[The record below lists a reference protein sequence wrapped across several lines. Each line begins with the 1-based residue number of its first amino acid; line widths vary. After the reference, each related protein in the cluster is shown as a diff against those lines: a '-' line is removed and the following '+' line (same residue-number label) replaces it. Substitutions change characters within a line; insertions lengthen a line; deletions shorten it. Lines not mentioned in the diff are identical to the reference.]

1 MGVSSLD
8 KKNIYRIIPDGE
20 LGGDSGFCI
29 TTPGENPLYLKV
41 KKSDRDVA
49 EQWLAEI
56 TRLLG
61 TLGDNDESSA
71 KENARAHEYGIYKPA
86 GTLTRQKSDVGLRT
100 GRGRKTLERIKKSEA
115 GSKGGKSKGG
125 KSDDLPEGWNMKIGN
140 TKGAP
145 DYFVSSKTWEYFH
158 SAQDCK
164 DGKPPLGK
172 ALLALLV

>member
-1 MGVSSLD
+1 MLC
-8 KKNIYRIIPDGE
+8 RIIPDAE

-29 TTPGENPLYLKV
+29 STPGGNALYLKV
-41 KKSDRDVA
+41 KKSNRDVA

-71 KENARAHEYGIYKPA
+71 KESARAHEYGIYKPV

-100 GRGRKTLERIKKSEA
+100 GRVRKKTLERVKQGDA
-115 GSKGGKSKGG
+115 RGTKGGKAEDK
-125 KSDDLPEGWNMKIGN
+125 DMPAGWQMKIGN
-140 TKGAP
+140 TKGAR
-145 DYFVSSKTWEYFH
+145 DFFVSSKTWEYYD